1 MLLGEVSS
9 HSGWICVEN
18 SCLSLRQHFLP
29 SAVGFG
35 VSASALQGDPTTSSD
50 VTAEPDLEWLSLD
63 AGEEIRW
70 ASTPHKYSL
79 VPALIIGIPLS
90 IVLIGIPIIV
100 AGYLQYTNTNYV
112 VTNRGLY
119 SKRGILSRDVKQ
131 IGFDKVQ
138 NISYSQSAIGSSLG
152 YGSVEISTAGGS
164 GVELKFRSI
173 PEPAGVQELITG
185 EIDTRQQGTADDAT
199 DSDAVLD
206 EILVELQ
213 AIRAAVT
220 EDEATTH
227 PSSVTTTDNS
237 SAAEHSS
244 AEPTQQ
250 DK

>member
-1 MLLGEVSS
+1 M
-9 HSGWICVEN
+9 
-18 SCLSLRQHFLP
+18 
-29 SAVGFG
+29 
-35 VSASALQGDPTTSSD
+35 SASALQDDPTARSD
-50 VTAEPDLEWLSLD
+50 VTATPDLKWLSLD
-63 AGEEIRW
+63 DGEEIRW

-90 IVLIGIPIIV
+90 LVLIGIPIIV
-100 AGYLQYTNTNYV
+100 ASYLQYTNTNYV

-173 PEPAGVQELITG
+173 PEPAEVQELITS

-199 DSDAVLD
+199 DTDDVLD

-220 EDEATTH
+220 EDEATTS
-227 PSSVTTTDNS
+227 PSSVTTATDS
-237 SAAEHSS
+237 STSEHTTV
-244 AEPTQQ
+244 EPTQQ

>member
-1 MLLGEVSS
+1 
-9 HSGWICVEN
+9 
-18 SCLSLRQHFLP
+18 
-29 SAVGFG
+29 
-35 VSASALQGDPTTSSD
+35 VSASALQDDPTASSD
-50 VTAEPDLEWLSLD
+50 VTAPPDLEWLSLD
-63 AGEEIRW
+63 DGEEIRW

-79 VPALIIGIPLS
+79 VPALVIGIPLS
-90 IVLIGIPIIV
+90 LVLIGIPILV
-100 AGYLQYTNTNYV
+100 ASYFQYTNTNYV

-173 PEPAGVQELITG
+173 PEPAGVQELITS

-199 DSDAVLD
+199 DTGDVLD

-220 EDEATTH
+220 EDEATTS
-227 PSSVTTTDNS
+227 PSSVITATDSSTSEHTTD
-237 SAAEHSS
+237 
-244 AEPTQQ
+244 EPTQQ